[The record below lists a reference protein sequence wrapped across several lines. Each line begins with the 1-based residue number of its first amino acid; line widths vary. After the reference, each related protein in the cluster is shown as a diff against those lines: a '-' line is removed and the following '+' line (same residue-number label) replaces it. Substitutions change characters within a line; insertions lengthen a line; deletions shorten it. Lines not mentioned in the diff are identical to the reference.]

1 MNTMHLL
8 GYIASLLIGISLG
21 LIGGGGSVLTMPVMV
36 YLFGVSP
43 LTATTY
49 SLFVVGS
56 TSLVGAAKQYRQGTV
71 NIRMAVLFAATSVI
85 IVFVTRWWLLPAIPE
100 QLATVHGFPITESWL
115 TMVLFAVLM
124 LVSSI
129 FMMRNKTAP
138 VAGTTIDKKIS
149 LVNLIVYG
157 AGIGLVTGLLGAGGG
172 FLLIPALVLLLHL
185 PMKEAVGTSLLVIA
199 LNSLIGF
206 TGNLHD
212 KNMDWSLLL
221 TVTAL
226 AIAGILLGSYL
237 NRRIAPGKLKKAF
250 GWFVLIMGIYILIR
264 EALFL
269 PQ

>member
-21 LIGGGGSVLTMPVMV
+21 LIGGGGSILTMPVMV

-43 LTATTY
+43 ITATSY

-56 TSLVGAAKQYRQGTV
+56 TSLVGAAKQYKQGTV
-71 NIRMAVLFAATSVI
+71 NVRMALLFAATSVAT
-85 IVFVTRWWLLPAIPE
+85 VFLTRKWLVPAIPGHI
-100 QLATVHGFPITESWL
+100 ATIHGFNITESWL
-115 TMVLFAVLM
+115 TMVLFALLM
-124 LVSSI
+124 LISAI
-129 FMMRNKTAP
+129 FMMRNKHAP
-138 VAGTTIDKKIS
+138 GATDAGEKKIN
-149 LVNLIVYG
+149 VGKLIFYG
-157 AGIGLVTGLLGAGGG
+157 TGIGLVTGLLGAGGG

-212 KNMDWSLLL
+212 KGMDWQLLFS
-221 TVTAL
+221 VTAL

-237 NRRIAPGKLKKAF
+237 NRKIAAGKLKKGF
-250 GWFVLIMGIYILIR
+250 GWFVLAMGLYILVR
-264 EALFL
+264 EVSTAL
-269 PQ
+269 